1 MCGIVGVVNRSTE
14 GHQKYY
20 LQVER
25 MLSLLRHRGP
35 DGEGITQ
42 PVAGVTL
49 GHVRLAIIDLST
61 HANQPMNSSSGDTSI
76 VYNGEIYN
84 FRELRTELES
94 LGFRFRTNSDT
105 EVLLNAYEYWGGRF
119 VEKLNGMFAF
129 AIYDK
134 KKHKIILG
142 RDRLGIKPLYYKLS
156 EDRLV
161 FSSELKG
168 ITHSVKDKPE
178 IDLDGLSE
186 YLCFQNNYGERTLLK
201 NIFLLS
207 PGTVMTVD
215 CHSLKADKR
224 KFWSARV
231 RSKSDNFGK
240 EREERL
246 NDILLQVM
254 GDQMLADVPV
264 NSFLS
269 GGIDSCAI
277 AALASKQNGRIK
289 TFTCGFDVDSVTDS
303 EALFDERRRAEKMS
317 AVIGSQQFESVLKAD
332 DFLALMADWAWA
344 AEEPR
349 VGSSFP
355 NFCISSLASK
365 YTKVC
370 MSGTGGDEL
379 FGGYPWRYGFA
390 LNSQS
395 YMDFSREYFGFWSR
409 MLSSQNYQN
418 LIRPLRD
425 KIEFEPFES
434 FSDRLSDCVSRV
446 DQSDYLYADA
456 ALLFEAETFL
466 HGLLVVEDKASM
478 SHGLEVR
485 VPLLDNRILDF
496 ALSTPYSEKVLVSEL
511 LQSTGVYGKGHN
523 SMPSFAG
530 GKLILR
536 NVLARYVPSV
546 ITDARKQGFS
556 PPFETW
562 FRTAMQ
568 KWLDQ
573 DVFSKK
579 SPLNDY
585 LDMSVARKIWLE
597 HRSSGKNHRLFI
609 WGMIALYLF
618 FVEFIGRDAYAE

>member
-1 MCGIVGVVNRSTE
+1 
-14 GHQKYY
+14 
-20 LQVER
+20 
-25 MLSLLRHRGP
+25 
-35 DGEGITQ
+35 
-42 PVAGVTL
+42 
-49 GHVRLAIIDLST
+49 
-61 HANQPMNSSSGDTSI
+61 
-76 VYNGEIYN
+76 
-84 FRELRTELES
+84 
-94 LGFRFRTNSDT
+94 
-105 EVLLNAYEYWGGRF
+105 
-119 VEKLNGMFAF
+119 
-129 AIYDK
+129 
-134 KKHKIILG
+134 
-142 RDRLGIKPLYYKLS
+142 
-156 EDRLV
+156 
-161 FSSELKG
+161 
-168 ITHSVKDKPE
+168 
-178 IDLDGLSE
+178 
-186 YLCFQNNYGERTLLK
+186 
-201 NIFLLS
+201 
-207 PGTVMTVD
+207 
-215 CHSLKADKR
+215 
-224 KFWSARV
+224 
-231 RSKSDNFGK
+231 
-240 EREERL
+240 
-246 NDILLQVM
+246 
-254 GDQMLADVPV
+254 
-264 NSFLS
+264 
-269 GGIDSCAI
+269 
-277 AALASKQNGRIK
+277 
-289 TFTCGFDVDSVTDS
+289 
-303 EALFDERRRAEKMS
+303 
-317 AVIGSQQFESVLKAD
+317 
-332 DFLALMADWAWA
+332 
-344 AEEPR
+344 
-349 VGSSFP
+349 
-355 NFCISSLASK
+355 
-365 YTKVC
+365 
-370 MSGTGGDEL
+370 
-379 FGGYPWRYGFA
+379 
-390 LNSQS
+390 
-395 YMDFSREYFGFWSR
+395 
-409 MLSSQNYQN
+409 YQN

-425 KIEFEPFES
+425 KIEFDPFES